1 MSYRKLHKAA
11 GTWWNRSSALTRIQ
25 QGREDRY
32 VLVDCCCCHIWVP
45 AMVEY
50 LNYETYF
57 VLFRM
62 LMKAIAMKMCWQI
75 FTWFFRWPI
84 FFFTF
89 YSTPCLM
96 CCYIIENTKNF
107 NVFLLEFFNLSLQS
121 FVFSFKLHKI
131 YTWFYV
137 HKFIWKQPNKR
148 IYLII
153 KIGSNIYQSLS
164 NLLFPWLNDWNIF

>member
-1 MSYRKLHKAA
+1 
-11 GTWWNRSSALTRIQ
+11 
-25 QGREDRY
+25 
-32 VLVDCCCCHIWVP
+32 
-45 AMVEY
+45 
-50 LNYETYF
+50 
-57 VLFRM
+57 
-62 LMKAIAMKMCWQI
+62 
-75 FTWFFRWPI
+75 
-84 FFFTF
+84 
-89 YSTPCLM
+89 M

-107 NVFLLEFFNLSLQS
+107 DVFLLEFFNLSLQS

-164 NLLFPWLNDWNIF
+164 YLLFPWLNDLNIF